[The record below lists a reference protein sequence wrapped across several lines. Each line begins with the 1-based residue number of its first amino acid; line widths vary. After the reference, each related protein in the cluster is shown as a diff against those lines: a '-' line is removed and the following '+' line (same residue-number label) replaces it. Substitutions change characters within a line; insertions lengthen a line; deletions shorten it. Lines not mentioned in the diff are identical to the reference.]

1 MMLWDVSRASA
12 FIAFA
17 CYTFVVAWGIGLS
30 ARSWRPPAAALG
42 FHRFLASLGMVAL
55 GIHVATLMLDKFARV
70 TVASLVGLDPRPGVV
85 VGAGALWL
93 AVALPLSFRLRQ
105 ARFMS
110 QLAWR
115 ALHYFGYAV
124 WGAALVHGVMTGTD
138 ARSPWALAVYAG
150 SGAIVAGAAWSRW
163 MERPAPARR
172 TAPAPA
178 RRTASAQAARRP
190 AAMALADSDGGD

>member
-85 VGAGALWL
+85 VGACALWL

-110 QLAWR
+110 QRAWR
-115 ALHYFGYAV
+115 ALHYFGYVV

-150 SGAIVAGAAWSRW
+150 SGAIVAGAAWYRW

-178 RRTASAQAARRP
+178 RPAAPVQAARRP
-190 AAMALADSDGGD
+190 AAMALAESDGGD

>member
-55 GIHVATLMLDKFARV
+55 GIHVATLMLDRFARV

-85 VGAGALWL
+85 VGACALWL

-110 QLAWR
+110 QRAWR
-115 ALHYFGYAV
+115 ALHYFGYVV

-150 SGAIVAGAAWSRW
+150 SGAIVAGAAWYRW
-163 MERPAPARR
+163 MERPAPDRR

-178 RRTASAQAARRP
+178 RRPASAQAARRP
-190 AAMALADSDGGD
+190 AAMALAESDGGD

>member
-1 MMLWDVSRASA
+1 MMLWEISRASA

-17 CYTFVVAWGIGLS
+17 CYTLVVAWGIGLS

-55 GIHVATLMLDKFARV
+55 LIHIATLMLDKFARV
-70 TVASLVGLDPRPGVV
+70 TISSLVGLDPRPGVA
-85 VGAGALWL
+85 VGACALWL

-110 QLAWR
+110 QRAWR
-115 ALHYFGYAV
+115 GLHYFGYAV
-124 WGAALVHGVMTGTD
+124 WGSALVHGVMTGTD
-138 ARSPWALAVYAG
+138 ARSPWGLAVYAG
-150 SGAIVAGAAWSRW
+150 SAAIVAGAAWYRW

-172 TAPAPA
+172 KAPAPA
-178 RRTASAQAARRP
+178 PRRP
-190 AAMALADSDGGD
+190 AAIALAESDGGD

>member
-1 MMLWDVSRASA
+1 MMLWEVSRASA

-85 VGAGALWL
+85 VGACALWL

-110 QLAWR
+110 QRAWR
-115 ALHYFGYAV
+115 ALHYFGYVV

-150 SGAIVAGAAWSRW
+150 SGAIVAGAAWYRW

-172 TAPAPA
+172 AAAAPA
-178 RRTASAQAARRP
+178 RRPTPAPAPRRP
-190 AAMALADSDGGD
+190 AAIALAESDGGD